1 MKLKSKLRYLFFK
14 AFPKKYIKFLNRIY
28 DHKLNY
34 NLINLQ
40 KRGIK
45 IDIIFDIGAF
55 RGDWSKFLNSTSLK
69 NKSFYLFEANEEN
82 HKYLEK
88 LKYKSFFCVLSDKT
102 KEVDFFSNLSTGDS
116 YLIEQTS
123 FYKDNI
129 KKIKKQT
136 ITLDELIIK
145 KNLPFPDF
153 IKIDTQG
160 SELDIL

>member
-88 LKYKSFFCVLSDKT
+88 LKYKSFFVSFLIKQ
-102 KEVDFFSNLSTGDS
+102 KKWIFF
-116 YLIEQTS
+116 LIYQLV
-123 FYKDNI
+123 
-129 KKIKKQT
+129 
-136 ITLDELIIK
+136 TLTLLNK
-145 KNLPFPDF
+145 HLF
-153 IKIDTQG
+153 IKI
-160 SELDIL
+160 ILKK